1 MWKQGFVTA
10 TYARREECTLCSG
23 AYKSIPTFSKR
34 ISPFLHTLQSQLV
47 NPKTPNQSRP
57 TISSTYTMPPTT
69 TTNRTSFTRPLPS
82 SVTYTL
88 PSTPFAFPVVT
99 ITIPPHSTWTSGL
112 HFHAMH
118 TEYLSVVKGT
128 ALVTLDGVT
137 NTYTSSDG
145 IITVP
150 RYMKHEWQRG
160 DKGNGED
167 KDELVVKEWT
177 DPEDGEKEIFF
188 RNLNSAILD
197 ATSNGLRKPNEWMLT
212 WQLFTIFWQ
221 LDNFPL
227 KPSRPMAFLVAP
239 ISQHGCHALYAC
251 DPSRLLEG

>member
-1 MWKQGFVTA
+1 
-10 TYARREECTLCSG
+10 
-23 AYKSIPTFSKR
+23 
-34 ISPFLHTLQSQLV
+34 
-47 NPKTPNQSRP
+47 
-57 TISSTYTMPPTT
+57 
-69 TTNRTSFTRPLPS
+69 
-82 SVTYTL
+82 
-88 PSTPFAFPVVT
+88 
-99 ITIPPHSTWTSGL
+99 
-112 HFHAMH
+112 MH
-118 TEYLSVVKGT
+118 TEYLSVTKGT

-150 RYMKHEWQRG
+150 RYTRHEWRRG

-197 ATSNGLRKPNEWMLT
+197 ATSNGLGKPNEWMLT

-221 LDNFPL
+221 LDNFPVL
-227 KPSRPMAFLVAP
+227 ISLGRFPIVGEVLERWVSFLVLGVA
-239 ISQHGCHALYAC
+239 ALLGGIVGVRGVRDEYTPTRDKYQKAHRKG
-251 DPSRLLEG
+251 D

>member
-1 MWKQGFVTA
+1 
-10 TYARREECTLCSG
+10 
-23 AYKSIPTFSKR
+23 
-34 ISPFLHTLQSQLV
+34 
-47 NPKTPNQSRP
+47 
-57 TISSTYTMPPTT
+57 MPPTT

-221 LDNFPL
+221 LDNFPVFL
-227 KPSRPMAFLVAP
+227 ELSWFPIVGEVLERWISFLVLWVA
-239 ISQHGCHALYAC
+239 S
-251 DPSRLLEG
+251 LLGGMVGVRGVREEYTPARDKHQKAH